1 MPVLQSRYLIFVNS
15 QSKQRSQ
22 SAIFDSLQLVS
33 IKQPATT
40 TTTSTSTNQSNLSP
54 TTQHP
59 PPTMPPQPNNV
70 NDLHN
75 GDNSPTAYIQAL
87 PLVTRYWLGATVM
100 TTLAVNFGMINAAL
114 IPFYWEG
121 ITAKFEL
128 WRFLSCF
135 LYVGP
140 FSFGMLISF
149 FLLVQFSERYER
161 GGPFNT
167 GAGGGTADY
176 IFMMMILTALMLVTY
191 PLALMV
197 FPLPPFFAQNLIF
210 AVVYT
215 WSKQFPTASVN
226 IWGVPVPGTYVPF
239 AFLGLRV
246 LTGSAVFDIL
256 HGMAVAHVYY
266 FLADVV
272 PQVQGREILQT
283 PQFLVDKFGVGL
295 FRPEPAAP
303 AAAAAP
309 RAGGF
314 GAAPARPAAAAG
326 GHSWGTSGQRLGRG

>member
-1 MPVLQSRYLIFVNS
+1 MLVQYCIVSSHSHPSISNS
-15 QSKQRSQ
+15 
-22 SAIFDSLQLVS
+22 VS
-33 IKQPATT
+33 V
-40 TTTSTSTNQSNLSP
+40 SSSS
-54 TTQHP
+54 
-59 PPTMPPQPNNV
+59 NNV
-70 NDLHN
+70 NSTMN
-75 GDNSPTAYIQAL
+75 GLNDVQGPDAYFKAL
-87 PLVTRYWLGATVM
+87 PLVTRYWVGATVV
-100 TTLAVNFGMINAAL
+100 TTLAVNFGVINAAL
-114 IPFYWEG
+114 IPFYWEA
-121 ITAKFEL
+121 ISSKFEL
-128 WRFLSCF
+128 WRLLSCF

-140 FSFGMLISF
+140 FSFGMLISL

-176 IFMMMILTALMLVTY
+176 VFMMMILTALMLVTY

-215 WSKQFPTASVN
+215 WSKKFPTASVN

-272 PQVQGREILQT
+272 PQVQGRELLQT
-283 PQFLVDKFGVGL
+283 PQFLVDKLGVGL
-295 FRPEPAAP
+295 FV
-303 AAAAAP
+303 AAAVAPPPAVAAA
-309 RAGGF
+309 RRTGGFGGAAGGV
-314 GAAPARPAAAAG
+314 GAAPAPAG
-326 GHSWGTSGQRLGRG
+326 GHSWGTSGQRLGGG